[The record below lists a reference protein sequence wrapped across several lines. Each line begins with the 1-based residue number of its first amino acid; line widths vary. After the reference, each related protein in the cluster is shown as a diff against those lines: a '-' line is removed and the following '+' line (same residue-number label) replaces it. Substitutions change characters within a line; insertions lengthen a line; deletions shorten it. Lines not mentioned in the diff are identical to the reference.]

1 MVDAD
6 PVAGLFRGSTVL
18 RLQAGKRR
26 TTRVYVEDDPADREK
41 HQHPPEHQL
50 SVRPL
55 AEPARTPPA
64 EVAHALLPA
73 FNVHY
78 VHDRNFLGRQW
89 NGIWRRLLRS
99 NRFSGPEKSTHVD
112 SRLAEDRPQ
121 CPFRH
126 VTGVVRDRHFP
137 SSL

>member
-6 PVAGLFRGSTVL
+6 PVAGLFRGSKVL

-73 FNVHY
+73 FNVTTFTTATPVTEDFCCGERHY
-78 VHDRNFLGRQW
+78 
-89 NGIWRRLLRS
+89 
-99 NRFSGPEKSTHVD
+99 
-112 SRLAEDRPQ
+112 
-121 CPFRH
+121 
-126 VTGVVRDRHFP
+126 
-137 SSL
+137 